1 MLARLGRFSVAHR
14 KAVLVGTALF
24 FVLAAT
30 LGGGVASHL
39 TSGGFD
45 DPNSESSRARDTIKH
60 DFGKQEPDLA
70 LLVTA
75 KRGSVDAPDA
85 LTSKVAAEP
94 KVARVVSYWSVGR
107 PPPLRSTDGR
117 QALVLVSVRGDDT
130 QVLDAAKELSP
141 RYTSDRGPITVRVG
155 GFAEVNRQINH
166 NVEQDLVRA
175 ELIAFPITL
184 VLLIVV
190 FGSVVAAGLP
200 LLVGVLAIVGTF
212 LVLLVVASLT
222 DVSIFALNL
231 TTGLGLGLAIDYSLF
246 IVSRYR
252 EELHAGRAPHDAVVR
267 TVQTAGKTVAF
278 SALTVAVALAAL
290 LVFPLAF
297 LRSFAY
303 AGVGVALIA
312 GTAAVV
318 ALPALLAVLGH
329 RVDSLRLWRR
339 EPKPPGE
346 GAWHRIAMFVM
357 RRPVPVVV
365 AVVALLLVLGLPFLR
380 IQFGLPDDRVLP
392 STASSRQVQDDIRS
406 RFASNETRTLQV
418 VATNIGHPAARGGEI
433 G

>member
-1 MLARLGRFSVAHR
+1 AG
-14 KAVLVGTALF
+14 
-24 FVLAAT
+24 T

-75 KRGSVDAPDA
+75 KRGSVDAPEVGSAADA
-85 LTSKVAAEP
+85 LTSKVLAEP
-94 KVARVVSYWSVGR
+94 KVVRVVSYWSRGR

-212 LVLLVVASLT
+212 LVLRS
-222 DVSIFALNL
+222 
-231 TTGLGLGLAIDYSLF
+231 
-246 IVSRYR
+246 
-252 EELHAGRAPHDAVVR
+252 EERRVGKERRA
-267 TVQTAGKTVAF
+267 
-278 SALTVAVALAAL
+278 
-290 LVFPLAF
+290 
-297 LRSFAY
+297 
-303 AGVGVALIA
+303 
-312 GTAAVV
+312 
-318 ALPALLAVLGH
+318 
-329 RVDSLRLWRR
+329 
-339 EPKPPGE
+339 
-346 GAWHRIAMFVM
+346 
-357 RRPVPVVV
+357 
-365 AVVALLLVLGLPFLR
+365 
-380 IQFGLPDDRVLP
+380 
-392 STASSRQVQDDIRS
+392 
-406 RFASNETRTLQV
+406 
-418 VATNIGHPAARGGEI
+418 
-433 G
+433 